1 MMKVIK
7 KIVIYIFISL
17 FLLTCTAWSKNYRR
31 IVSLA
36 PSVTESLYELD
47 VEQSI
52 VGITIYCPKGLIK
65 KEIVGTLLEP
75 NIEKI
80 ILLNPDL
87 IILTKEGNTKATAEK
102 FKYLGFEVYIMETS
116 ESFSGICMNYFDL
129 AKKLNKAKTG
139 KRIVDSARY
148 LLDEVYNKLKGFNE
162 LRIFWEIGT
171 RPLFTL
177 GKQSFINDY
186 SYYTRTVNVYGDFNI
201 RYFTVNI
208 EDVIKRNPDII
219 LIASTN
225 GVNNNEEIIRWSKY
239 KMIKAI
245 KNNKVFVIN
254 VDNNY
259 MFKPTPLKFAES
271 VAMLTKIIRE
281 NIFNDK

>member
-1 MMKVIK
+1 MK
-7 KIVIYIFISL
+7 KIVIYIFILL
-17 FLLTCTAWSKNYRR
+17 FLLTSTVWSKNYRR

-36 PSVTESLYELD
+36 PSVTESLYELG

-52 VGITIYCPKGLIK
+52 VGITVYCPKGLIK

-87 IILTKEGNTKATAEK
+87 IILTKEGNIKSTAEK
-102 FKYLGFEVYIMETS
+102 FKHLGFEVYIMETA
-116 ESFSGICMNYFDL
+116 ESFNGICINYFNL
-129 AKKLNKAKTG
+129 AKKLNKAKNG
-139 KRIVDSARY
+139 KRIVYTARC
-148 LLDEVYNKLKGFNE
+148 LLCEIYNKLKGFDE
-162 LRIFWEIGT
+162 LGVFWEIGT

-186 SYYTRTVNVYGDFNI
+186 SYYTRTMNVYSDFNV

-219 LIASTN
+219 LIAN
-225 GVNNNEEIIRWSKY
+225 VDGVNNNGEIIKWSRY
-239 KMIKAI
+239 KMIKAV

-271 VAMLTKIIRE
+271 VVILVKTIRE

>member
-1 MMKVIK
+1 MK
-7 KIVIYIFISL
+7 KIVIYIFILL
-17 FLLTCTAWSKNYRR
+17 FLLTDTAWSKNYRR

-36 PSVTESLYELD
+36 PSVTESLYELG
-47 VEQSI
+47 VEQSV
-52 VGITIYCPKGLIK
+52 VGITVYCPKGLIK

-87 IILTKEGNTKATAEK
+87 IILTKEGNIKATAEK
-102 FKYLGFEVYIMETS
+102 FKYLGFEVYIMETA
-116 ESFSGICMNYFDL
+116 ESFNGICVNYFYL
-129 AKKLNKAKTG
+129 AKKLNKAKNG
-139 KRIVDSARY
+139 KRIVDTTRC
-148 LLDEVYNKLKGFNE
+148 LLREIYNKLKDFNE
-162 LRIFWEIGT
+162 LGVFWEIGT

-186 SYYTRTVNVYGDFNI
+186 SYYTRTINVYSDFNV
-201 RYFTVNI
+201 RYFTVDI

-219 LIASTN
+219 LIAN
-225 GVNNNEEIIRWSKY
+225 VDGVNNNGEIIRWSKY
-239 KMIKAI
+239 KMIKAV

-271 VAMLTKIIRE
+271 VAILIKTIRE